1 MSLKYTDYDI
11 VFQEVPN
18 EVSLAINLSRCPHRC
33 PGCHSVQ
40 LQQDIGEP
48 LTEDVMGELLK
59 KYGSA
64 VTCVCFMGGDA
75 DLPQLES
82 LARHIRA
89 TTALKTAW
97 YSGNEEIP
105 SSAVDAFNYIKIGP
119 YIAHLGNLRSATTN
133 QRMYRILPNGTREPI
148 SLAHLAQ

>member
-18 EVSLAINLSRCPHRC
+18 EVSLAVNLSRCPHRC
-33 PGCHSVQ
+33 PGCHSAQ
-40 LQQDIGEP
+40 LQQDIGEL
-48 LTEDVMGELLK
+48 LTEDVMAELLK

-64 VTCVCFMGGDA
+64 ITCVCFMGGDA

-82 LARHIRA
+82 LARHIRT

-97 YSGNEEIP
+97 YSGNDEIP
-105 SSAVDAFNYIKIGP
+105 LSAVDVFNYIKIGP
-119 YIAHLGNLRSATTN
+119 YIARLGNLRSATTN
-133 QRMYRILPNGTREPI
+133 QRMYRILPNGRREPI
-148 SLAHLAQ
+148 ALGCLAQ